1 MGKILG
7 IAIKNYG
14 SLKDIKMGQ
23 LYSGQ
28 TGVPLGNMVA
38 IIGPSGNGKSTLADA
53 FGFIAD
59 ALTTDV
65 ESACDAS
72 NRGGYDKLVSQG
84 SNGPIHF
91 EIYYKE
97 NSNSRPITY
106 ELTIGKDKYDRPYV
120 KDERL
125 RQRRPGNKSGR
136 PLSFLYLIDG
146 KGYAFEGAE
155 GGQDDEGVVTGS
167 KVDVELSDIRKLG
180 IVTLGAMKQ
189 YSRIDRFQRV
199 EDRFSALAEILE
211 APEKNAAKLER
222 NAKDAVANFLYSFNE
237 CLDHWRTYIVRA
249 YGEGS
254 NYFSAY
260 QKLTTLA
267 FDTYDE
273 YKITYALRNFQHV
286 DDVFDGISV
295 RLGMPAQIYAHR
307 QRLLDN
313 SRFTAPQRAAFTKLE
328 ECFDLFP
335 IFKTAKEQL
344 EQIEKKLMF
353 YTVTPEQENKAIDAL
368 KFKEELCGP
377 HGVLLLGKLLDPNG
391 NELEATDSTIIKLAQ
406 EQSEASLS
414 YQDEIPWGVCRLLQ
428 LFQGTNYQDI

>member
-1 MGKILG
+1 MW
-7 IAIKNYG
+7 N
-14 SLKDIKMGQ
+14 
-23 LYSGQ
+23 
-28 TGVPLGNMVA
+28 
-38 IIGPSGNGKSTLADA
+38 
-53 FGFIAD
+53 
-59 ALTTDV
+59 
-65 ESACDAS
+65 
-72 NRGGYDKLVSQG
+72 
-84 SNGPIHF
+84 
-91 EIYYKE
+91 
-97 NSNSRPITY
+97 
-106 ELTIGKDKYDRPYV
+106 
-120 KDERL
+120 
-125 RQRRPGNKSGR
+125 
-136 PLSFLYLIDG
+136 
-146 KGYAFEGAE
+146 
-155 GGQDDEGVVTGS
+155 
-167 KVDVELSDIRKLG
+167 
-180 IVTLGAMKQ
+180 
-189 YSRIDRFQRV
+189 IDRFQRV

-295 RLGMPAQIYAHR
+295 RLDMPAQIYAHR

-353 YTVTPEQENKAIDAL
+353 YAVTSEQENKAIDAL